1 MFTDATQPIV
11 RMPDKNVVMIK
22 IITSITMM
30 LLLMVKVI
38 IMMIND
44 DDKKFN
50 INQHLENINTTSL
63 LPRKESGT

>member
-1 MFTDATQPIV
+1 M
-11 RMPDKNVVMIK
+11 MMI
-22 IITSITMM
+22 MM
-30 LLLMVKVI
+30 MVIK
-38 IMMIND
+38 MMIND

>member
-11 RMPDKNVVMIK
+11 RMPDNNVVMII

-30 LLLMVKVI
+30 MMLMLIV
-38 IMMIND
+38 MIND

-50 INQHLENINTTSL
+50 INQYLENINTTLL